1 MQLIHINSL
10 LTIVSFV
17 SNQIGDAYIVP
28 QEIGYCCVGRTL
40 LYNPLMLFY
49 AISPSLSGD
58 KANKKS
64 IGLSVASDIKD
75 NEITRETIPQSS
87 SKKEEKGETDDDGQ
101 RN

>member
-1 MQLIHINSL
+1 M
-10 LTIVSFV
+10 
-17 SNQIGDAYIVP
+17 YIVL

-49 AISPSLSGD
+49 AISLSLSGD

-75 NEITRETIPQSS
+75 NEIARETIPKPS
-87 SKKEEKGETDDDGQ
+87 SKKEQKGETDDGVQ
-101 RN
+101 RS

>member
-1 MQLIHINSL
+1 MQLLN
-10 LTIVSFV
+10 FV

-49 AISPSLSGD
+49 AISPSLNGD

-75 NEITRETIPQSS
+75 NEITIETIPQSS
-87 SKKEEKGETDDDGQ
+87 SKKEEKGETDDGGQ
-101 RN
+101 RS